1 MRKISYLEG
10 LRGICC
16 FIVIFDHC
24 INTFKPDLRFTG
36 LSDTGGIVRQLI
48 AWTPLNI
55 IYSGIAPVCIFF
67 ILSGFVL
74 SIKYNNTKMSDVIYQ
89 GVIKRYPRL
98 IFPILIAMLLMYLAY
113 EILESFTTFSNSLSF
128 SKAITE
134 AIYTAPFY
142 HVNLTNYALWTISFE
157 IYGSLLVF
165 SLLAIFGE
173 KRGRLFFY
181 ILTFCFLY
189 LTNSFYSLFVLGI
202 ILSDIYVN
210 RNYRIIPS
218 IRVVLFLIGLI
229 LSTSPYPRN
238 GVEVYGGLYSYL
250 RLFNVQD
257 YNQLYQMLML
267 TGSSLIFISILGS
280 SFFEKLFN
288 LRLFQYLGK
297 ISFPLYITHVTV
309 LSCGAYYVQSN
320 FPKVTIIDFILISA
334 VMIMICF
341 MISSLFEKYID
352 APAIKFANKMAK
364 KLN

>member
-16 FIVIFDHC
+16 LIVILDHC

-36 LSDTGGIVRQLI
+36 LSDAGGKIRQLI

-55 IYSGIAPVCIFF
+55 FYSGIAPVCIFF

-74 SIKYNNTKMSDVIYQ
+74 SIKYNNTKMNYVIYQ

-98 IFPILIAMLLMYLAY
+98 IFPILIAMLLMYFAY
-113 EILESFTTFSNSLSF
+113 EILGRYTGFSNDLSF
-128 SKAITE
+128 SKTIIE

-165 SLLAIFGE
+165 SLLAIFGD
-173 KRGRLFFY
+173 KRERLLFY
-181 ILTFCFLY
+181 MLTFFFLY
-189 LTNSFYSLFVLGI
+189 LTNSFYSLFVMGV

-210 RNYRIIPS
+210 RNYRIIPLMR
-218 IRVVLFLIGLI
+218 IMLFLIGLI

-257 YNQLYQMLML
+257 YSQLYQMLML

-280 SFFEKLFN
+280 SFFERFFN
-288 LRLFQYLGK
+288 LRFFQYLGK

-309 LSCGAYYVQSN
+309 LSCGSYYVKSN
-320 FPKVTIIDFILISA
+320 FPKVTIVDFMLIST

-341 MISSLFEKYID
+341 MLSSFFEKYVD
-352 APAIKFANKMAK
+352 APAIKFSNKVAK
-364 KLN
+364 KFI